1 MATTRSARS
10 TSGSGSGT
18 NSSTSQRGWRWA
30 RWERRSRWGAGMYG
44 PVTQTGG
51 IRGQLG
57 LDERLGQRMT
67 VDPAADDAQ
76 GKLAR
81 GQVREEL
88 GRLGPGEFE
97 ARALVEVARVAHLFR
112 HLIEHRVLAHGVEH
126 GGITVDPNGVVVL
139 PHGVHVA
146 LI

>member
-1 MATTRSARS
+1 MAMTRSARS
-10 TSGSGSGT
+10 ISGTGSGT

-30 RWERRSRWGAGMYG
+30 LRQSRSRWGAGMYG
-44 PVTQTGG
+44 PVTTRPVVSGG
-51 IRGQLG
+51 
-57 LDERLGQRMT
+57 
-67 VDPAADDAQ
+67 
-76 GKLAR
+76 KSAR

-97 ARALVEVARVAHLFR
+97 ARALVEVAGVAHFVR
-112 HLIEHRVLAHGVEH
+112 HPIEHRVLAHGVEH

-146 LI
+146 LIGPGSLHGLAVR